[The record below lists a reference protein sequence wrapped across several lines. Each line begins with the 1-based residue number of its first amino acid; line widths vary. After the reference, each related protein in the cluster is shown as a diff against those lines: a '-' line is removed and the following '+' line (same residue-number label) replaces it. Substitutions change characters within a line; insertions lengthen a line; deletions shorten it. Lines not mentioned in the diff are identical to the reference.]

1 MKKNNYAGYWD
12 AGKTFSKLDNEMKAL
27 GKDFFQMMEV
37 ADNTFKSATL
47 NGMENEGNLFKTTM
61 SLNFVDQ
68 NKIAIVQLLEFV
80 ESMNVK

>member
-1 MKKNNYAGYWD
+1 
-12 AGKTFSKLDNEMKAL
+12 
-27 GKDFFQMMEV
+27 MMEV
-37 ADNTFKSATL
+37 ADSTFKSATL

-61 SLNFVDQ
+61 KLNFVDQ